1 VGLPG
6 DQHGTGTTCSDN
18 LKPGDPQW
26 YSSVQSPIRLS
37 DTEQPVWLEEADV
50 VIIGLGG
57 AGVCAAIE
65 ALDAGC
71 SVIAID
77 RFAGGGATRMSG
89 GVVYA
94 GGGTSMQHEA
104 KVKDDPANMR
114 RYLKLEV
121 EDAVSDATL
130 DRFCE
135 NSSGLIDW
143 LENQGVRFAS
153 SLAPEKTSYPA
164 DGHYLYFSGNEAQ
177 ALYAKHACP
186 AQRGHRV
193 VGKGLTGKNL
203 FDTLRKTAIQKGLR
217 IYTHSEV
224 NRLVVSEQ
232 GAVEGVI
239 FERVDPASRAARK
252 IDALQ
257 RSFARSTT
265 LLFPTIGEKLKKRA
279 AAAAHRNSVTGA
291 ISAKRGVILAAGG
304 FIQNREM
311 VRHYAPKYSGA
322 TPLGSMGCDG
332 SGIRLGQSV
341 GAMVDRMERISAWR
355 QFLPPKALAQGIV
368 VDGQGRRL
376 IAEDSYGGTTGYMIA
391 EKAAGRAFIIIDRA
405 LYKQTIRQA
414 MPGKGKLFRI
424 QGAPALMA
432 LLLSS
437 FRGKTLAELAQKCG
451 MDPALLENSVK
462 QYNIGSVS
470 GDGDAFKKD
479 SAYTATLDHPPF
491 YAIDISIG
499 NRRYLCPT
507 ISLGGIVVDED
518 TGRAL
523 AAGGL
528 PIPKLYAAGRN
539 AIGISSN
546 HYISGL
552 SLADCIF
559 SGRTAGK
566 AASI

>member
-1 VGLPG
+1 
-6 DQHGTGTTCSDN
+6 
-18 LKPGDPQW
+18 
-26 YSSVQSPIRLS
+26 
-37 DTEQPVWLEEADV
+37 
-50 VIIGLGG
+50 
-57 AGVCAAIE
+57 
-65 ALDAGC
+65 
-71 SVIAID
+71 
-77 RFAGGGATRMSG
+77 MSG

-143 LENQGVRFAS
+143 LENQAS
-153 SLAPEKTSYPA
+153 GSPA
-164 DGHYLYFSGNEAQ
+164 AWRLKKPPIRRMGIICIFRKRGPG
-177 ALYAKHACP
+177 ALCETCMPCP
-186 AQRGHRV
+186 ARAPGRRQGADR
-193 VGKGLTGKNL
+193 KNL

-224 NRLVVSEQ
+224 KRLVVSEQ

-279 AAAAHRNSVTGA
+279 SAAANRNSVTGA
-291 ISAKRGVILAAGG
+291 ISAKKGVILAAGG

-341 GAMVDRMERISAWR
+341 GALVDRMERISAWR

-405 LYKQTIRQA
+405 LYKQAIRQA

-451 MDPALLENSVK
+451 MDQVLLENSVK
-462 QYNIGSVS
+462 QYNIGSPDA
-470 GDGDAFKKD
+470 DGDPFQKD
-479 SAYTATLDHPPF
+479 PAYTATLDHPP
-491 YAIDISIG
+491 YHAIDISIG

-559 SGRTAGK
+559 QAGPPARQHQSDAWRHGHGR
-566 AASI
+566 S

>member
-1 VGLPG
+1 MQLPG
-6 DQHGTGTTCSDN
+6 DQRDTGTSRSGN
-18 LKPGDPQW
+18 LQPGDPEW
-26 YSSVQSPIRLS
+26 HSRVQSPLRLS
-37 DTEQPVWLEEADV
+37 AEDEPVWLDEADV

-77 RFAGGGATRMSG
+77 RFSGGGATRMSG

-94 GGGTSMQHEA
+94 GGGTSMQRDANVE
-104 KVKDDPANMR
+104 DDPGNMR

-121 EDAVSDATL
+121 ENAVSDATL

-135 NSSGLIDW
+135 TSPGLIDW
-143 LENQGVRFAS
+143 LERQGVRFGS

-177 ALYAKHACP
+177 ALYAKHAHP

-203 FDTLRKTAIQKGLR
+203 FDTLRATAVRKGLR
-217 IYTHSEV
+217 IYSYAEV
-224 NRLVVSEQ
+224 NRLVVSES
-232 GAVEGVI
+232 GTVEGVI
-239 FERVDPASRAARK
+239 FERVDPASRAARR
-252 IDALQ
+252 IDMLQ

-265 LLFPTIGEKLKKRA
+265 LLFPKLGEKLKQRA
-279 AAAAHRNSVTGA
+279 AAAAHGNSVAGA
-291 ISAKRGVILAAGG
+291 IAAKKGVILAAGG

-341 GAMVDRMERISAWR
+341 GAVVDRMERISAWR

-405 LYKQTIRQA
+405 LYWQVIRQA
-414 MPGKGKLFRI
+414 MPGRGKLFRI

-437 FRGKTLAELAQKCG
+437 HRGRTLAELARKCG
-451 MDPALLENSVK
+451 MDPRLLENSVAH
-462 QYNIGSVS
+462 YNDGSADAE
-470 GDGDAFKKD
+470 GDMFRKD
-479 SAYTATLDHPPF
+479 PAYTATLDHPPF
-491 YAIDISIG
+491 HAIDISIG

-507 ISLGGIVVDED
+507 ISLGGIVVDEA
-518 TGRAL
+518 TGQAL
-523 AAGGL
+523 GASGL
-528 PIPKLYAAGRN
+528 PIPRLYAAGRN

-566 AASI
+566 TASN

>member
-1 VGLPG
+1 MQLPG
-6 DQHGTGTTCSDN
+6 DQRDTGTSRSGN
-18 LKPGDPQW
+18 LQPGDPEW
-26 YSSVQSPIRLS
+26 HSRVQSPLRLS
-37 DTEQPVWLEEADV
+37 AEDEPVWLDQADV

-77 RFAGGGATRMSG
+77 RFSGGGATRMSG

-94 GGGTSMQHEA
+94 GGGTAQQRDA
-104 KVKDDPANMR
+104 QVDDDPTNMR
-114 RYLKLEV
+114 RYLKQEV

-135 NSSGLIDW
+135 NSPGLIDW
-143 LENQGVRFAS
+143 LERQGVRFDS

-177 ALYAKHACP
+177 ALYAKQARP
-186 AQRGHRV
+186 AQRGHRTF
-193 VGKGLTGKNL
+193 GKGLTGKIL
-203 FDTLRKTAIQKGLR
+203 FDTLRATAIQKGLR

-224 NRLVVSEQ
+224 NRLVVSAD

-252 IDALQ
+252 LDALQ
-257 RSFARSTT
+257 QSFARSTT
-265 LLFPTIGEKLKKRA
+265 LLFPKFGEKLKTRA
-279 AAAAHRNSVTGA
+279 SAAVHENSVTGA
-291 ISAKRGVILAAGG
+291 ISAKKGVILAAGG

-341 GAMVDRMERISAWR
+341 GARADRMERISAWR
-355 QFLPPKALAQGIV
+355 QFLPPRALAQGIV

-376 IAEDSYGGTTGYMIA
+376 IAEDSYGGTTGYIIA

-405 LYKQTIRQA
+405 LYKQVIRQA

-432 LLLSS
+432 LFLSS
-437 FRGKTLAELAQKCG
+437 HRGRTLAELAEKCG
-451 MDPALLENSVK
+451 MDPVLLENSVK
-462 QYNIGSVS
+462 QYNIGSPDA
-470 GDGDAFKKD
+470 DGDPFQKD
-479 SAYTATLDHPPF
+479 PAYTATLDHPP
-491 YAIDISIG
+491 YHAIDISIG

-507 ISLGGIVVDED
+507 ISLGGIVVDEE

>member
-1 VGLPG
+1 MGLPE
-6 DQHGTGTTCSDN
+6 DQQGTGTSCSDN
-18 LKPGDPQW
+18 LQPGDPQW
-26 YSSVQSPIRLS
+26 HSPVQSPLCMS
-37 DTEQPVWLEEADV
+37 DAEQPAWLDEADV

-71 SVIAID
+71 IVIAID
-77 RFAGGGATRMSG
+77 RFSGGGATRMSG
-89 GVVYA
+89 GIVYA
-94 GGGTSMQHEA
+94 GGGTSLQHEA
-104 KVKDDPANMR
+104 DVQDDPDNMR

-135 NSSGLIDW
+135 NSPGLIDW
-143 LENQGVRFAS
+143 LEKQGVRFAS

-177 ALYAKHACP
+177 ALYAKHARP

-193 VGKGLTGKNL
+193 FGKGLTGKNL
-203 FDTLRKTAIQKGLR
+203 FDTLRATAIQKGLR

-224 NRLVVSEQ
+224 NRLVVSET
-232 GAVEGVI
+232 GAVEGVV
-239 FERVDPASRAARK
+239 FERVDPASREARK
-252 IDALQ
+252 LDALQ

-265 LLFPTIGEKLKKRA
+265 LLFPKLGEKLKKRA
-279 AAAAHRNSVTGA
+279 FAAAHKNSGTGA
-291 ISAKRGVILAAGG
+291 IAAKKGVILAAGG
-304 FIQNREM
+304 FIQNRKM
-311 VRHYAPKYSGA
+311 VQHYAPKYRGA

-341 GAMVDRMERISAWR
+341 GARVGRMERISAWR
-355 QFLPPKALAQGIV
+355 QFLPPRALAQGIV
-368 VDGQGRRL
+368 VDGQGKRL

-405 LYKQTIRQA
+405 LYRQVIRQA

-437 FRGKTLAELAQKCG
+437 FRGKTLAGLAQKCG
-451 MDPALLENSVK
+451 MDPALLENSVAH
-462 QYNIGSVS
+462 YNIGSVN
-470 GDGDAFKKD
+470 GDDDAFRKD
-479 SAYTATLDHPPF
+479 PAYTATLDNPPF
-491 YAIDISIG
+491 HAIDISIG
-499 NRRYLCPT
+499 NRRYFCPT

-523 AAGGL
+523 GAGGL